1 MDLQL
6 ERDAKMFEK
15 FKKKNKKKT
24 VHSREVHKYSPHPGL
39 KASKMKT
46 CAHWLSAE
54 LLF

>member
-15 FKKKNKKKT
+15 LKKKKKT
-24 VHSREVHKYSPHPGL
+24 VHSREVHKYSPYPGL